1 MPCAR
6 FFTDWVLVSKPE
18 HQSVNI
24 WVEGVVVENLD
35 VQVPRLEV
43 IGGHKR
49 DARREVVGD
58 LSQHFSQ
65 LTRFERGGRGGA
77 QAEVGKGP
85 VLRQTRA
92 RARKDRHSDTQTYFC
107 QLFPEPPLRKVGTH
121 GEVEGK
127 RVVGVGGGGMAPS
140 SGRRPR
146 LQYVRAR
153 DCR

>member
-1 MPCAR
+1 MIYHSIS
-6 FFTDWVLVSKPE
+6 VSSRDS
-18 HQSVNI
+18 SVVAG
-24 WVEGVVVENLD
+24 VERRQKLAKD
-35 VQVPRLEV
+35 QLC
-43 IGGHKR
+43 GGL
-49 DARREVVGD
+49 A
-58 LSQHFSQ
+58 
-65 LTRFERGGRGGA
+65 
-77 QAEVGKGP
+77 
-85 VLRQTRA
+85 RA

-121 GEVEGK
+121 GEVEEK